1 MRGSVALTPNRKEP
15 RSRET
20 ANGPRTPRPHP
31 SSVSFASETST
42 SFAMPARCAQSHANC
57 NLLRA
62 RGHGEGHHRINRS
75 DRQQKRAPG
84 EDRDQ
89 VCVEMPRR
97 LNCGNRIR
105 DRPHLPQSQE
115 WIDLRYRR
123 PQCLVFSR
131 SRPLLLRVALLP
143 AWRLSRC
150 VGLRLTAVAIYE
162 CMRRAKLPGTA
173 RFYESDT

>member
-1 MRGSVALTPNRKEP
+1 MRGSVALTPNRKELS
-15 RSRET
+15 SRET
-20 ANGPRTPRPHP
+20 ANEPRTPRPHP
-31 SSVSFASETST
+31 SSVSFAPETST
-42 SFAMPARCAQSHANC
+42 SRRNACPLRAQSHANR

-75 DRQQKRAPG
+75 DRQQKRAHG
-84 EDRDQ
+84 EERDQ

-131 SRPLLLRVALLP
+131 SRPLLLRVAFLP
-143 AWRLSRC
+143 A
-150 VGLRLTAVAIYE
+150 
-162 CMRRAKLPGTA
+162 
-173 RFYESDT
+173 